1 MYGGSESAA
10 PVTFNDDEPFASA
23 SVPLERVLE
32 ILLTSGLMLDHM
44 RLDAAPLGENPKD
57 RKWWVFSLLSGGACP
72 TRRRS
77 WSNQGEPIL
86 FHCILAP
93 QVAHAGCLSGLIRFA
108 TGSSPRVLSHGR

>member
-1 MYGGSESAA
+1 MYGGSESDSL
-10 PVTFNDDEPFASA
+10 VTFDDDTPCSGASF
-23 SVPLERVLE
+23 SLDRVLE
-32 ILLTSGLMLDHM
+32 RLLTSGLMLDHV
-44 RLDAAPLGENPKD
+44 RLDSAPLGESPKD
-57 RKWWVFSLLSGGACP
+57 RKWWVVSLLSGGGCP